1 MGTAVGLTGTAGA
14 AEGGNAAAAAAGR
27 IEEHTEKEEV
37 AVAASRGKI

>member
-14 AEGGNAAAAAAGR
+14 AEGGNAADAAGR